1 MPSQATGD
9 LATTL
14 GRNIRIARKAIPNM
28 TQRKLAARIDCDP
41 MLVSKWERGWHRPND
56 QNLFALARELKRDLS
71 WFYVERELEEAA

>member
-1 MPSQATGD
+1 
-9 LATTL
+9 
-14 GRNIRIARKAIPNM
+14 M